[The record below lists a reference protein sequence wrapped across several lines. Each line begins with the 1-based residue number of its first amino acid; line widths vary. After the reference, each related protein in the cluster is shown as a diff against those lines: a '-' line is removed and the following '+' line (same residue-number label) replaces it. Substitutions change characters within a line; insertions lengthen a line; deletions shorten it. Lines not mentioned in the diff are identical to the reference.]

1 MDESGQPRRMFGAL
15 QDITE
20 RKRVEEELRLRG
32 EELDRVMAAVPDYLW
47 SGATNSEGRWTY
59 RYYSPVVLKVL
70 GRLLSGVQ
78 SQAFLCSLD
87 RSDHRRGAGYA
98 GSGVAARAA
107 PYERPDALDSPACLR
122 DQRARTRAGFFK
134 TSSTQTP
141 SGQLITAIS
150 TTSPQPSLFAMPL
163 PSRRRIDFR
172 TKLLECLALTG
183 AV

>member
-70 GRLLSGVQ
+70 EKK
-78 SQAFLCSLD
+78 
-87 RSDHRRGAGYA
+87 
-98 GSGVAARAA
+98 GSYTKVRDEGGNEGWV
-107 PYERPDALDSPACLR
+107 ETDAV
-122 DQRARTRAGFFK
+122 K
-134 TSSTQTP
+134 
-141 SGQLITAIS
+141 
-150 TTSPQPSLFAMPL
+150 
-163 PSRRRIDFR
+163 
-172 TKLLECLALTG
+172 
-183 AV
+183 